1 MNELIMRDEVEPAS
15 AMLQMP
21 QQNPPIDRTAAV
33 AAHADTDA
41 PGVEADFFPLL
52 AGLASLLF

>member
-1 MNELIMRDEVEPAS
+1 MYELNMRDEVQPAS

-33 AAHADTDA
+33 SANTDPDA
-41 PGVEADFFPLL
+41 PGVEADFIPLL
-52 AGLASLLF
+52 AGLASLLI

>member
-1 MNELIMRDEVEPAS
+1 MNELTQHDEVEPAS

-33 AAHADTDA
+33 TANADTDA
-41 PGVEADFFPLL
+41 PGVEAANLFDIIK
-52 AGLASLLF
+52 SLF

>member
-1 MNELIMRDEVEPAS
+1 MNELNTRDEVQPAS

-21 QQNPPIDRTAAV
+21 RQNPPIDRTAAV
-33 AAHADTDA
+33 SANTDPDA

-52 AGLASLLF
+52 AGLASLLV

>member
-1 MNELIMRDEVEPAS
+1 MNELTQHDEVQPAS

-33 AAHADTDA
+33 SANTDPDA
-41 PGVEADFFPLL
+41 PGVEA
-52 AGLASLLF
+52 ASLLDFLFKNVF

>member
-1 MNELIMRDEVEPAS
+1 MNELTQHDEVQPVS

-33 AAHADTDA
+33 SANTDPAA
-41 PGVEADFFPLL
+41 PGVEA
-52 AGLASLLF
+52 ASLLDIIKSFL